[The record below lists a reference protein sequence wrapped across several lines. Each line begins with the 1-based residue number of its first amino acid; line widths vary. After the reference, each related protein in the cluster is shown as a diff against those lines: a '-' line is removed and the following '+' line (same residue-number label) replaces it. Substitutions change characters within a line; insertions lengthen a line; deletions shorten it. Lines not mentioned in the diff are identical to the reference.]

1 MKIKEKTYPYP
12 VIKEGDAD
20 YRDYEKASFD
30 FDVSVNDDSKELN
43 IKIHTENIPDKL
55 IPGKVTTDIKYGYQI
70 ESTFNKNRQ
79 FYLSDDSEYSIELN
93 AEQYIRNVEINA
105 YIIASKAIKINF
117 DSKVDKVDKFY
128 DGEITFPKGGI
139 IAVSRPTKVINV
151 KLDDGVPENPIRIV
165 KNNTI
170 NSIRYTI
177 DNSQIKIELNEK
189 NHDIYARFGKDKRM
203 LEFVFNSIVTPAVSK
218 ALLELSQGDINDD
231 SNWGMNFKDKL
242 EDNDVYLDDIK
253 DNRVTVEEAT
263 QIILGS
269 PINKMFDS
277 LKEYGENNNG

>member
-1 MKIKEKTYPYP
+1 M
-12 VIKEGDAD
+12 
-20 YRDYEKASFD
+20 
-30 FDVSVNDDSKELN
+30 
-43 IKIHTENIPDKL
+43 
-55 IPGKVTTDIKYGYQI
+55 
-70 ESTFNKNRQ
+70 
-79 FYLSDDSEYSIELN
+79 
-93 AEQYIRNVEINA
+93 
-105 YIIASKAIKINF
+105 
-117 DSKVDKVDKFY
+117 
-128 DGEITFPKGGI
+128 
-139 IAVSRPTKVINV
+139 
-151 KLDDGVPENPIRIV
+151 DDGVPENRIRIV